1 MHVALVLNGTIQK
14 GFFEEF
20 QRQGFVDY
28 WIAVDGG
35 IRHFSKDFAPD
46 LFMGDMDSCGA
57 IGQEILFGK
66 ENKKSS
72 DDSLKEKTIIY
83 SCEKDETDSE
93 LAVQKAIAI
102 GANKIT
108 ILGWNGGRMDHLYGN
123 ITLLH
128 YGLKHQVSM
137 VLEDK
142 NNRVFM
148 TKESVLVKKD
158 GFTYLSLFSVD
169 EEVKGLTLRNV
180 KYEVTDFTLFKE
192 MVRGISNEVTGE
204 EAEIS
209 FEKGKL
215 LVMQSN

>member
-1 MHVALVLNGTIQK
+1 MHIALVLNGTIQE

-35 IRHFSKDFAPD
+35 IRHFSKDFTPD
-46 LFMGDMDSCGA
+46 LFMGDMDSSGA
-57 IGQEILFGK
+57 IGQELFGE

-72 DDSLKEKTIIY
+72 DDLSKERTITY

-93 LAVQKAIAI
+93 LAVQKAIAL
-102 GANKIT
+102 GADKIT

-128 YGLKHQVSM
+128 YGLKHRIPM

-148 TKESVLVKKD
+148 TEQGVLVKKD
-158 GFTYLSLFSVD
+158 RFMYLSLFSVD
-169 EEVKGLTLRNV
+169 KEVKGLTLRNV
-180 KYEVTDFTLFKE
+180 KYEVTDFTLLKE
-192 MVRGISNEVTGE
+192 MVRGISNEVTKE
-204 EAEIS
+204 VAEIS